1 MSVISIV
8 LMLLGICLIVFF
20 LYGSK
25 GLLFQLAKH
34 TSVLIGLSQ
43 TDMKLKY
50 AGAYL
55 GILWAF
61 AQPILTTFIYWFV
74 FEVGFRSAP
83 VENFPF
89 ILWLITGLVPWFFF
103 SDVIVSGTS
112 CMGEY
117 SYLVKKVMFNID
129 VLPMVKIISGLFVHI
144 VFMAFVITLYLVYG
158 ISFTFHMVQILY
170 YSFCL
175 LILCV
180 GIVYV
185 TATFNVFIKDTIQ
198 VVSVIMQV
206 IFWMTP
212 IVWDVNIM
220 PKPIQTVLKFN
231 PLYYIVTGYRDAF
244 INKVWF
250 WEKRQET
257 IFFWLLCSFVLFIG
271 TNLFY
276 KFKPHF
282 ADVL

>member
-1 MSVISIV
+1 MSVSSIT
-8 LMLLGICLIVFF
+8 LMFLGICLIIFF

-129 VLPMVKIISGLFVHI
+129 VLPMVKIVSGLFVHI
-144 VFMAFVITLYLVYG
+144 VFIVFVIVLYLVYG
-158 ISFTFHMVQILY
+158 KTFTFHTVQILY

-175 LILCV
+175 LILCM

-185 TATFNVFIKDTIQ
+185 AATFNVFIKDTIQ

-212 IVWDVNIM
+212 IVWDINIM
-220 PKPIQTVLKFN
+220 PKPVQIVLKFN

-257 IFFWLLCSFVLFIG
+257 IFFWMICSFVLFVG
-271 TNLFY
+271 ASLFY
-276 KFKPHF
+276 KFKSHF